1 MQAMGIDL
9 GSNTLRAVLLGERD
23 EILWEFECVVR
34 TAEGFAKAP
43 VILPQTIVRLCDKI
57 RAMQADLRDKTGLEF
72 ASLPTLALATAAL
85 RKAQNQNEV
94 LGVLAE
100 LGIPFRV
107 ISAAQ
112 EAVFTLNA
120 ALFALHCHAP
130 KNLGAPFLLL
140 DIGGAS
146 TELCL
151 YHGDG
156 QYLNAFGD
164 CALVS
169 KSFDIGIVTLSERDE
184 ADKRATLDSFA
195 TQLQTWLESLQSPL
209 PQTLLASG
217 GVPQTLA
224 TLANGTPTRAPQILH
239 NHEIARVSAFYPTL
253 SVSEQIARVGAGRE
267 NLILSGIALLD
278 VFLRALG
285 LQQCLVVQ
293 ESLREGAA
301 LHIKYF

>member
-43 VILPQTIVRLCDKI
+43 VILPQTIARLCDKI
-57 RAMQADLRDKTGLEF
+57 RAMQADLYDKTTLELVK
-72 ASLPTLALATAAL
+72 LPTLALATAAL
-85 RKAQNQNEV
+85 RKAHNQSEV
-94 LGVLAE
+94 LTILAE
-100 LGIPFRV
+100 IGIPFRV
-107 ISAAQ
+107 ISAEQ
-112 EAVFTLNA
+112 EAIFTLNA

-151 YHGDG
+151 YRGDG
-156 QYLNAFGD
+156 QYLDAFGD
-164 CALVS
+164 CTLLS
-169 KSFDIGIVTLSERDE
+169 KSFDIGIVTLSERDA
-184 ADKRATLDSFA
+184 ADKRAALDFFESH
-195 TQLQTWLESLQSPL
+195 LQSWLAGLESPL
-209 PQTLLASG
+209 PPTLLASG
-217 GVPQTLA
+217 GVPQVLA
-224 TLANGTPTRAPQILH
+224 TLANGAPQRTPQLLH
-239 NHEIARVSAFYPTL
+239 NDEIARVSAFYPTL
-253 SVSEQIARVGAGRE
+253 SPSEQIARVGAGRE
-267 NLILSGIALLD
+267 NLILPGIALFD
-278 VFLRALG
+278 VVLRVLG

>member
-43 VILPQTIVRLCDKI
+43 VILPQTIARLCDKI

-72 ASLPTLALATAAL
+72 ANLPTLALATAAL
-85 RKAQNQNEV
+85 RKAQNQAHV

-100 LGIPFRV
+100 IGIPFRV

-184 ADKRATLDSFA
+184 ADKRATLDSFESH
-195 TQLQTWLESLQSPL
+195 LQSWLAGLESPL

>member
-1 MQAMGIDL
+1 MRAMGIDL
-9 GSNTLRAVLLGERD
+9 GSNTLRAVLLGEKD

-43 VILPQTIVRLCDKI
+43 VILPQAIARLCAKI
-57 RAMQADLRDKTGLEF
+57 RDMQADLYAKTKLEF
-72 ASLPTLALATAAL
+72 AQLPTLALATAAL
-85 RKAQNQNEV
+85 RKAHNQQEV
-94 LGVLAE
+94 LAILAE

-107 ISAAQ
+107 ISAEQ

-130 KNLGAPFLLL
+130 QNLGAPFLLL

-146 TELCL
+146 TEICF
-151 YHGDG
+151 YRGDG
-156 QYLNAFGD
+156 QYLNAFGN
-164 CALVS
+164 CALLS

-184 ADKRATLDSFA
+184 ADKKATLDSF
-195 TQLQTWLESLQSPL
+195 QSHLQSWLASLESPL
-209 PQTLLASG
+209 PQSLLASG
-217 GVPQTLA
+217 GVPQVLA
-224 TLANGTPTRAPQILH
+224 TLANGAPSQAPQLLH
-239 NHEIARVSAFYPTL
+239 CDEIARVNAFYPKL

-267 NLILSGIALLD
+267 NLILPGIALFD
-278 VFLRALG
+278 VVLQTLG

>member
-9 GSNTLRAVLLGERD
+9 GSNTLRAVLLGEKD

-43 VILPQTIVRLCDKI
+43 VILPQTIARLCDKI
-57 RAMQADLRDKTGLEF
+57 RAMQADLRDKTGLDF

-85 RKAQNQNEV
+85 RKAQNQADV
-94 LGVLAE
+94 LAALAE
-100 LGIPFRV
+100 LQIPFRV
-107 ISAAQ
+107 INAAQ
-112 EAVFTLNA
+112 EAIFTLNA

-156 QYLNAFGD
+156 QYLDAFGD

-184 ADKRATLDSFA
+184 ADKRATLDSFES
-195 TQLQTWLESLQSPL
+195 QLQSWLASLESPL

-217 GVPQTLA
+217 GVPQVLVN
-224 TLANGTPTRAPQILH
+224 LANGAPKQTPQTLH
-239 NHEIARVSAFYPTL
+239 SDEIARVSAFYPTL
-253 SVSEQIARVGAGRE
+253 SVHEQIARVGAGRE
-267 NLILSGIALLD
+267 NLILPGIALFN
-278 VFLRALG
+278 VVLRTLG

>member
-43 VILPQTIVRLCDKI
+43 VILPQTIARLCDKI

-72 ASLPTLALATAAL
+72 ANLPTLALATAAL
-85 RKAQNQNEV
+85 RKAQNQSEV
-94 LGVLAE
+94 LHILAE
-100 LGIPFRV
+100 TGIPFRV

-239 NHEIARVSAFYPTL
+239 NHEIAHVAAFYPTL

>member
-43 VILPQTIVRLCDKI
+43 VILPQTIARLCDKI
-57 RAMQADLRDKTGLEF
+57 RAMQADLYDKTKLEF
-72 ASLPTLALATAAL
+72 ARLPTLALATAAL
-85 RKAQNQNEV
+85 RKAQNQSEV
-94 LGVLAE
+94 LHILAE
-100 LGIPFRV
+100 LGILFRV
-107 ISAAQ
+107 INADQ
-112 EAVFTLNA
+112 EAIFTLNA

-130 KNLGAPFLLL
+130 KKLGAPFLLL

-146 TELCL
+146 TELCF
-151 YHGDG
+151 YRGDG
-156 QYLNAFGD
+156 QYLDAFDD
-164 CALVS
+164 CALLS

-184 ADKRATLDSFA
+184 ADKRATLDFFESH
-195 TQLQTWLESLQSPL
+195 LQSWLAELESPL
-209 PQTLLASG
+209 PQTFLASG
-217 GVPQTLA
+217 GVPQVLA
-224 TLANGTPTRAPQILH
+224 TLANGAPQRAPQVLH
-239 NHEIARVSAFYPTL
+239 HDEIARVSAFYPTL

-267 NLILSGIALLD
+267 NLILPGIALFD
-278 VFLRALG
+278 VVLRVLG

>member
-43 VILPQTIVRLCDKI
+43 VILPQTIARLCDKI

-72 ASLPTLALATAAL
+72 ANLPTLALATAAL
-85 RKAQNQNEV
+85 RKAQNQSEV
-94 LGVLAE
+94 LHILAE
-100 LGIPFRV
+100 TGIPFRV

>member
-1 MQAMGIDL
+1 MRAMGIDL
-9 GSNTLRAVLLGERD
+9 GSNTLRAVLLGD
-23 EILWEFECVVR
+23 KNEILWEFECVVR

-43 VILPQTIVRLCDKI
+43 VILPQTIARLCEKI
-57 RAMQADLRDKTGLEF
+57 RAMQADLYDKTKLEF
-72 ASLPTLALATAAL
+72 AKLPTLALATAAL
-85 RKAQNQNEV
+85 RKARNQQEV
-94 LGVLAE
+94 LAALAE

-107 ISAAQ
+107 ISAEQ

-120 ALFALHCHAP
+120 ALFALRYAAP

-146 TELCL
+146 TEICL
-151 YHGDG
+151 YCGDG

-164 CALVS
+164 CSLLS
-169 KSFDIGIVTLSERDE
+169 KSFDIGIVTLSERTE
-184 ADKRATLDSFA
+184 ADKNVALDSFCA
-195 TQLQTWLESLQSPL
+195 HLQHWLAKLQSPL

-217 GVPQTLA
+217 GVPQVLVN
-224 TLANGTPTRAPQILH
+224 LANDTPQQAPQTLH
-239 NHEIARVSAFYPTL
+239 RDEIARVSAFYPTL

-267 NLILSGIALLD
+267 SLILPGIALFD
-278 VFLRALG
+278 VVLRVLG